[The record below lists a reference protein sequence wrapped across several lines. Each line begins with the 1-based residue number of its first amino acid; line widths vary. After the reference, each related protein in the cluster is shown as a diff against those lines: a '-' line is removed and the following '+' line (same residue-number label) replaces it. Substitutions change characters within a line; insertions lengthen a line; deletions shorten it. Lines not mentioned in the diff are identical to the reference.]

1 MLFNSYPFIFVFF
14 PVTFFVY
21 FILNRKRLILPSK
34 IWLIFASLF
43 YYGWWNPIYVPL
55 IIGSILFNYLS
66 GRILLKRKEFPTFCR
81 SVLFIAIGGN
91 LALLAYFKYMDFFIS
106 TANTLGGFNFSLLHI
121 TLPLGISFY
130 TFTQIAY
137 LVDTWKNAA
146 KEEQLL
152 NYFLFV
158 TFFPYLLSGPIIHH
172 KEIIPPFDRLRNKV
186 INYKH
191 IAQGLSLF
199 FIGLFKKV
207 IIADTIAP
215 WVNYGFDHAAILTL
229 VEAWV
234 TSLSYTL
241 QLYFDFSGYTD
252 MALGTALLF
261 NIHLPLN
268 FNSPYKSL
276 SIQEFWRRWNIT
288 LSRFLRDHVY
298 IPLGG
303 SQVSEFRIYVNILI
317 TFLLVGLWH
326 GAGWTFVF
334 WGLLHG
340 FALIFTRL
348 WRKTGITLPR
358 FLSWLLTFNFVNI
371 AWVFFRA
378 PSFTEASQI
387 LKGMAGMNGVVLPKS
402 LAAPLS
408 MLEAYGIQFGRLLS
422 NIGAEGKLGYLFSLF
437 LLLSILF
444 KNSNELVSRLTPNK
458 KTSFLLALITLY
470 ALLNLQ
476 RASEFIYFTF

>member
-1 MLFNSYPFIFVFF
+1 
-14 PVTFFVY
+14 
-21 FILNRKRLILPSK
+21 
-34 IWLIFASLF
+34 
-43 YYGWWNPIYVPL
+43 
-55 IIGSILFNYLS
+55 
-66 GRILLKRKEFPTFCR
+66 
-81 SVLFIAIGGN
+81 
-91 LALLAYFKYMDFFIS
+91 
-106 TANTLGGFNFSLLHI
+106 
-121 TLPLGISFY
+121 
-130 TFTQIAY
+130 
-137 LVDTWKNAA
+137 
-146 KEEQLL
+146 
-152 NYFLFV
+152 
-158 TFFPYLLSGPIIHH
+158 
-172 KEIIPPFDRLRNKV
+172 V
-186 INYKH
+186 INHKN

-215 WVNYGFDHAAILTL
+215 WANYGFDHAAILTL
-229 VEAWV
+229 AEAWV

-252 MALGTALLF
+252 MALGAALLF

-288 LSRFLRDHVY
+288 LSRFMRDHVY

-303 SQVSEFRIYVNILI
+303 NQVSELRIHANLLI

-326 GAGWTFVF
+326 GAGWTFMF

-340 FALIFTRL
+340 SALVVTRL

-387 LKGMAGMNGVVLPKS
+387 LKGMAGMNGVVFPES

-422 NIGAEGKLGYLFSLF
+422 NTGGEGKLGYLFPLF

>member
-1 MLFNSYPFIFVFF
+1 MLFNSYPFIFVFL
-14 PVTFFVY
+14 PITFFVY

-34 IWLIFASLF
+34 VWLIFASLF

-55 IIGSILFNYLS
+55 ITGSILFNYLA
-66 GRILLKRKEFPTFCR
+66 GRILLKKKEYSAFCR
-81 SVLFIAIGGN
+81 ATLFIAIGGN
-91 LALLAYFKYMDFFIS
+91 LALLAYFKYMDFFIN
-106 TANTLGGFNFSLLHI
+106 TANTLGGFHFSLLHI

-146 KEEQLL
+146 KEEHLL

-172 KEIIPPFDRLRNKV
+172 KEIIPPFDRPRNKV
-186 INYKH
+186 INHKN

-215 WVNYGFDHAAILTL
+215 WASYGFDHAAILTL

-252 MALGTALLF
+252 MALGAALLF
-261 NIHLPLN
+261 NIRLPLN

-288 LSRFLRDHVY
+288 LSRFMRDHVY

-303 SQVSEFRIYVNILI
+303 SQVSELRIHANILI

-340 FALIFTRL
+340 SALIVTRL

-378 PSFTEASQI
+378 PSFTEASQV
-387 LKGMAGMNGVVLPKS
+387 LKGMAGMNGIVFPKS

-408 MLEAYGIQFGRLLS
+408 MLEAYGIQFGRVLS
-422 NIGAEGKLGYLFSLF
+422 NMGGEGKLNYLLPLF

-470 ALLNLQ
+470 ALLSLQ